1 MLLLVLQIYSNWL
14 SSLISA
20 GHAHG
25 AQNDGRGDGC
35 GLVPQSGPYARGG
48 RDGGVGPCGEELR
61 GELLAPGFA
70 GGEIHQRGAG
80 V

>member
-1 MLLLVLQIYSNWL
+1 MLKCCNLFQSFLKL
-14 SSLISA
+14 SA

-25 AQNDGRGDGC
+25 AQNGGRGDGC
-35 GLVPQSGPYARGG
+35 GLVPQSGPHPRGG

-61 GELLAPGFA
+61 GELLAPGVTE
-70 GGEIHQRGAG
+70 GKSRQWGAG